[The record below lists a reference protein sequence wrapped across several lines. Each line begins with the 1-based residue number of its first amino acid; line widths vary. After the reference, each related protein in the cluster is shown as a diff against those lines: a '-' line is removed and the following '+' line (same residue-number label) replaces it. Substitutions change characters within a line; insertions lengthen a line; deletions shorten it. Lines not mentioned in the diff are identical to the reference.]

1 VADKSR
7 EPMKVDLRT
16 LFRAPLGVDRELLE
30 IFLKYNDVL
39 LDRGITTYNIWMKRA
54 HYLYGLGR
62 FDDAVDAI
70 EEALKHDPLSSDAHF
85 LLGVC
90 LQLQAVEQAD
100 GDIVGEI
107 TLDTRS
113 LLESA
118 AVAFEAALELNP
130 GDQEADGHLTSLRCI
145 LYEPGAHA
153 MIEDQRA
160 LARQVGDDVEPDATP
175 A

>member
-1 VADKSR
+1 
-7 EPMKVDLRT
+7 MKVDLRT

-62 FDDAVDAI
+62 LDEAVLAV
-70 EEALKHDPLSSDAHF
+70 EQALQVEPLSSDAHF

-90 LQLQAVEQAD
+90 LQLQAVDVAGGHLD
-100 GDIVGEI
+100 GNIPLEV
-107 TLDTRS
+107 RS

-118 AVAFEAALELNP
+118 AIAFEATIELNP
-130 GDQEADGHLTSLRCI
+130 GDLEAGNHLTNLRCL
-145 LYEPGAHA
+145 LYEPGANQIIADGH
-153 MIEDQRA
+153 R
-160 LARQVGDDVEPDATP
+160 LAAQMGEGEGDAGLVP
-175 A
+175 